1 MLIESLVPVSPEIEL
16 FVAQSNGPADRTLL
30 VIHGGPCWDHSY
42 LREPLVDLAGR
53 HRLVFSDLRGC
64 GRSTQGLPDDQY
76 TPDAVVDDLTRLL
89 DVLEVEQADVLG
101 FSYGGLIAQRL
112 ALSGPG
118 RVRRLIVASSSV
130 LPVPPDAFAGW
141 QERDDRLAAER
152 ELVND
157 QTLIGA
163 EFNRA
168 AAVASAPA
176 NVWRADALP
185 GYLERLEKVHFTDDW
200 NGPYMSGILPS
211 PRFPDAAERFAAVGL
226 PMLLLQ
232 GRQDMT
238 FPVELADQATAL
250 IPSATTVILE
260 EAGHMAHID
269 QPTAWLAAVAA
280 FLD

>member
-1 MLIESLVPVSPEIEL
+1 VSPW
-16 FVAQSNGPADRTLL
+16 ST
-30 VIHGGPCWDHSY
+30 W
-42 LREPLVDLAGR
+42 PLDIGW
-53 HRLVFSDLRGC
+53 
-64 GRSTQGLPDDQY
+64 
-76 TPDAVVDDLTRLL
+76 
-89 DVLEVEQADVLG
+89 
-101 FSYGGLIAQRL
+101 
-112 ALSGPG
+112 
-118 RVRRLIVASSSV
+118 SS
-130 LPVPPDAFAGW
+130 PTC
-141 QERDDRLAAER
+141 AER

-200 NGPYMSGILPS
+200 NGPYLSGILPS
-211 PRFPDAAERFAAVGL
+211 PRFPDAVERFAAVGL

-238 FPVELADQATAL
+238 FPVELADQAAAL

-280 FLD
+280 FLQ

>member
-1 MLIESLVPVSPEIEL
+1 V
-16 FVAQSNGPADRTLL
+16 
-30 VIHGGPCWDHSY
+30 GPCWDHSY
-42 LREPLVDLAGR
+42 LREPLVDVAGK

-64 GRSTQGLPDDQY
+64 GRSTRGLPDDQY

-89 DVLEVEQADVLG
+89 DVLEVEQVDVLG

-112 ALSGPG
+112 ALSRPD

-130 LPVPPDAFAGW
+130 LSVPPDAFVGW

-157 QTLIGA
+157 QTLTGA

-168 AAVASAPA
+168 SAVASAPA

-185 GYLERLEKVHFTDDW
+185 GYLERLEKVRFTDDW
-200 NGPYMSGILPS
+200 NGPYLSGILPS
-211 PRFPDAAERFAAVGL
+211 PRYPDAVERFAALGL

-232 GRQDMT
+232 GQQDMT
-238 FPVELADQATAL
+238 FPAELADQAAAL
-250 IPSATTVILE
+250 IPSATTVILDQ
-260 EAGHMAHID
+260 AGHMAHID

-280 FLD
+280 FVD